1 MSDLKAKREY
11 QAIPIGVDS
20 YKKIIDK
27 PYYYVDKTLFI
38 KELLDKGGE
47 VNLFTRP
54 RRFGKTLALSTIKS
68 FFEKEI
74 DWQGNV
80 IDNSRYFRNTKI
92 QKTGEE
98 YICHQQQYPVIS
110 MSLKSAKQPNFEM
123 AYASLLDEIIKE
135 YKRHRYVLEGGALL
149 QDECEKY
156 QKIMLG
162 KAGDIDY
169 AKSMEFLSKCLS
181 AYHGKK
187 TIILIDEY
195 DVPLENAYFRGFYNK
210 MIDFIRSL
218 FESALK
224 TNDNLEFAVI
234 TGCLRISRESIFT
247 GLNNLKINSITDENC
262 AEYFGFTPT
271 EVEQMLADFDVSYR
285 LQEVKEWYDGYLLGT
300 TEVYNPW
307 SMLNYLVAAVE
318 NSKSLPKPYWSNT
331 SSNSIV
337 RTLIERADDEVK
349 EELEILIQ
357 GGTIEKPIH
366 EDITYEDIDKSQ
378 DNLWNFLFFTGYLTK
393 VSEKLVGNQIYA
405 KLSIPNREIE
415 YIYENTLQEWFRVH
429 LEATDL
435 SELYQ
440 AVLEGDCDKFA
451 EEVTE
456 QLLECISYNDYKEDY
471 YHGFLCGL
479 LKGCKG
485 YRIASNRESGTGR
498 HDIVMRYPSS
508 RGQAM
513 IMELKVAGA
522 FDELEAG
529 CDKALAQIEEQKY
542 DTELRKDG
550 YRNIIKYGICFY
562 KKECMVKKYK
572 IIERK

>member
-1 MSDLKAKREY
+1 MEY
-11 QAIPIGVDS
+11 QPIPVGVDN
-20 YKKIIDK
+20 YKKIVDK
-27 PYYYVDKTLFI
+27 SYYYVDKTLFI

-54 RRFGKTLALSTIKS
+54 RRFGKTLALSTIKT

-80 IDNSRYFRNTKI
+80 IDNSRYFQKTKI
-92 QKTGEE
+92 QEAGER
-98 YICHQQQYPVIS
+98 YTCHQEQYPIIS
-110 MSLKSAKQPNFEM
+110 LSLKSAKQPDFEM
-123 AYASLLDEIIKE
+123 AYRSFIGEIVKE
-135 YKRHRYVLEGGALL
+135 YERHRYVLQSEILL
-149 QDECEKY
+149 EKKREKY
-156 QKIMLG
+156 QKIMSE
-162 KAGDIDY
+162 KAEPIDY
-169 AKSMEFLSKCLS
+169 AKSLEFLSQCLS
-181 AYHGKK
+181 EYHGKK

-195 DVPLENAYFRGFYNK
+195 DVPLENAYFRGFYGK
-210 MIDFIRSL
+210 MIDFTRSL

-247 GLNNLKINSITDENC
+247 GLNNLKINSIMEENC
-262 AEYFGFTPT
+262 AEYFGFVPK
-271 EVEQMLADFDVSYR
+271 EVEQMLEDFNVLYK
-285 LQEVKEWYDGYLLGT
+285 LQEVKEWYDGYLFGN
-300 TEVYNPW
+300 TEIYNPW
-307 SMLNYLVAAVE
+307 SLINYLVAAIE
-318 NSKSLPKPYWSNT
+318 NSNSLPKPYWSNT

-337 RTLIERADDEVK
+337 RTLVERADDEVK

-366 EDITYEDIDKSQ
+366 EEVTYEDIDKSK
-378 DNLWNFLFFTGYLTK
+378 DNLWNFLFFTGYLKK
-393 VSEKLVGNQIYA
+393 VSEKLGGNQIYA
-405 KLSIPNREIE
+405 RLSVPNREIK
-415 YIYENTLQEWFRVH
+415 YIYENTIQDWFRIH
-429 LEATDL
+429 METADL
-435 SELYQ
+435 TMLYQ

-451 EEVTE
+451 EKVTE

-485 YRIASNRESGTGR
+485 YRITSNRESGTGR
-498 HDIVMRYPSS
+498 YDIVMRYPSA

-513 IMELKVAGA
+513 IMELKVADT

-542 DTELRKDG
+542 DTELIKDG
-550 YRNIIKYGICFY
+550 YRNIKKYGICFY
-562 KKECMVKKYK
+562 KKECMVKKL
-572 IIERK
+572 